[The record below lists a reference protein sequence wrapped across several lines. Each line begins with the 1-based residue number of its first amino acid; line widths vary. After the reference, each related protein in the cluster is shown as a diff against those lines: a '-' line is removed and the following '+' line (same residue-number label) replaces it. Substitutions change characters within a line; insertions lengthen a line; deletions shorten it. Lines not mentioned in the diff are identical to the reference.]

1 MEKSISIEKL
11 VKNLDIVMLV
21 GQTGAGKS
29 TTINFLRSKKKLN
42 YFKIINNHEIKK

>member
-1 MEKSISIEKL
+1 MDKSKSLEKL

-29 TTINFLRSKKKLN
+29 TTINFLQSK
-42 YFKIINNHEIKK
+42 